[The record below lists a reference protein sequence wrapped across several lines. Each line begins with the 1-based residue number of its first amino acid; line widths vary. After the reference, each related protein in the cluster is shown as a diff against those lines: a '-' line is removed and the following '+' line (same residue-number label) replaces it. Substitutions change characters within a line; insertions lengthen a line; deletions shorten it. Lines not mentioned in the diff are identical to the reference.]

1 MTTSGIL
8 SVEKVK
14 KKCGYYEVSSIGQYI
29 VNSVGQYYWTLVVD
43 ISQLPVVK
51 KVGRQ

>member
-1 MTTSGIL
+1 MDIII
-8 SVEKVK
+8 
-14 KKCGYYEVSSIGQYI
+14 VSSIGQYI
-29 VNSVGQYYWTLVVD
+29 VDSSGLYYWILVLD